1 MEHKDWIALIVM
13 VGIISI
19 FATIFTFFGF
29 QQGMQKIT
37 GHATGVTNVTV
48 YTTTSLTMIISNVY
62 LGNLTIGD
70 TNGSDTNEQGDG
82 FQIQNDGNVL
92 LNVSMSATS
101 LFTAT
106 PNPTSNYL
114 FIVSDAGEGGI
125 NTTTWGEET
134 INTTYTNVPGTSTLI
149 ITYLNETDA
158 SDLAEIDINITV
170 PTAET
175 AGLKTSTVTFTAVDA
190 IST

>member
-1 MEHKDWIALIVM
+1 MEHKDWITLIVL

-29 QQGMQKIT
+29 QSGLDKIT

-48 YTTTSLTMIISNVY
+48 YTTTSLTMIFDNVY

-70 TNGSDTNEQGDG
+70 TNGSDTNQQGDG
-82 FQIQNDGNVL
+82 FQVQNDGNVL

-106 PNPTSNYL
+106 PSPTSNYV

-125 NTTTWGEET
+125 NTTTWGDET
-134 INTTYTNVPGTSTLI
+134 INTTYTNVPTVSTLI

-158 SDLAEIDINITV
+158 ND
-170 PTAET
+170 
-175 AGLKTSTVTFTAVDA
+175 
-190 IST
+190 